1 MVGKESGGES
11 SEGLAGPAKRWD
23 QKSLECGH
31 LTDNVWLSRAVVLRP
46 DCSGRRGGGRH
57 TKETRRRAFY
67 SGRRLLIHGILLLSY
82 FYLDLGTTCYPKV
95 VAT

>member
-46 DCSGRRGGGRH
+46 DCSGRRGGGRREQKRQ
-57 TKETRRRAFY
+57 KESSLFRKAVA
-67 SGRRLLIHGILLLSY
+67 
-82 FYLDLGTTCYPKV
+82 YPWNPFAKLFLP
-95 VAT
+95 